1 MTYYSLLNT
10 LKKLTQK
17 HYLLNEFGEGD
28 VYEFMNSGNH
38 KYPCLFITL
47 SNISVD
53 EDSTQY
59 NFTLFYIDRLT
70 DDLNNKINVQT
81 TGVEIVKQ
89 ILARLV
95 DEIGTLTVN
104 SVDYTMFT
112 EKFADMCG
120 GVFCNVVLDDYT
132 NNLENDINN
141 NCDDSDFSVT
151 EIKLTKNGI
160 YDVAGYDKA
169 IVSIPLET
177 LIVEESGEYINENGG
192 WDKVVVE
199 NVAKI
204 QEDSVEVMITDIT
217 NEVIEVVP
225 EEGFDGLKRV
235 MIYNDTADKKTSTTI
250 NITNPQSYQVLGP
263 SDGYVWNKVVVDVNC
278 PTPIPITVIANGT
291 YSREG
296 GYNPVIV
303 NTPRY
308 EIISLNQ
315 KQYNELTEYNGY
327 AIYLITYDNTK
338 PSEIGDYF
346 YIESQEDD
354 NEIIFC
360 ANQDFMDEMSVIAA
374 EETASYFEFSTDRY
388 EWYSLKDVVTELNP
402 LRYSITLNKYER
414 LFIRNTK
421 GDAISYFKNSTDNP
435 FPKIVS
441 TASKKF
447 NIGGDLHTLIF
458 KYTDRITELPNE
470 LNYLRY
476 IFGFT
481 QNLVDAGDLLLP
493 ATKLYYGAYAEMFE
507 YCRDL
512 ISAPKVLPA
521 DDLPENVYAQMF
533 KGCNALVNPP
543 ELPAT
548 TLGLGCYYEMFGSCT
563 SLVNAPELLAI
574 DLPKKTA
581 ISYGVYNA
589 MFINC
594 TSLRYVKCLGL
605 TNIADNKGS
614 MLYNI
619 NNGSGKLVK
628 HPDAEWSIGP
638 WGVPEGWTIEN
649 AII

>member
-1 MTYYSLLNT
+1 MTLYT
-10 LKKLTQK
+10 LIHRIKNISKSHALV
-17 HYLLNEFGEGD
+17 NDFGEGD
-28 VYEFMNSGNH
+28 VYEYMNSGEH
-38 KYPCLFITL
+38 KYPCVFLTL
-47 SNISVD
+47 NSVLT
-53 EDSTQY
+53 DSTSTNY

-70 DDLNNKINVQT
+70 DDSVNKVNVQSM
-81 TGVEIVKQ
+81 GISIIKQ
-89 ILARLV
+89 IVSRLIIEEPV
-95 DEIGTLTVN
+95 LETSSIECTP
-104 SVDYTMFT
+104 FT
-112 EKFADMCG
+112 EKFADYCG
-120 GVFCNVVLDDYT
+120 GAFATITVSDLV
-132 NNLENDINN
+132 NNTETESYECYENNFEGKTIN
-141 NCDDSDFSVT
+141 
-151 EIKLTKNGI
+151 LTKNGL
-160 YDVAGYDKA
+160 YDIIGYDKA

-204 QEDSVEVMITDIT
+204 QEDSVEVTITDIT

-235 MIYNDTADKKTSTTI
+235 MIYNDTADKVTSTTI
-250 NITNPQSYQVLGP
+250 NVTNPQLYQVVGS
-263 SDGYVWNKVVVDVNC
+263 SDGYVWNKVIVDVNC
-278 PTPIPITVIANGT
+278 PTPTQLTVIDNGT

-360 ANQDFMDEMSVIAA
+360 ANQDFMDEMSVIASD
-374 EETASYFEFSTDRY
+374 ETSYYFEFSTDRY
-388 EWYSLKDVVTELNP
+388 EWYSLSDVVTELNP

-414 LFIRNTK
+414 LFIRNTI
-421 GDAISYFKNSTDNP
+421 GEVISYFKNSGDNP

-441 TASKKF
+441 TGSKKF

-476 IFGFT
+476 LFGFT

-493 ATKLYYGAYAEMFE
+493 ATKIYYGAYAEMFIS
-507 YCRDL
+507 CRDL

-521 DDLPENVYAQMF
+521 DDLPQNVYAQMF

-548 TLGLGCYYEMFGSCT
+548 TLGLGCYYEMFHNCT

-581 ISYGVYNA
+581 VSYGVYGS
-589 MFINC
+589 MFNNC

-605 TNIADNKGS
+605 TNIADNRS
-614 MLYNI
+614 LMFYNI
-619 NNGSGKLVK
+619 KNGSGKLVK
-628 HPDAEWSIGP
+628 HPDAEWSIGT

-649 AII
+649 VII